1 LINDGQIAD
10 SFTSSLNSIEY
21 PAERFDTNTEYGRDA
36 PAFECEGEKIFY
48 AYLNDDRTE
57 VDQRF
62 AMSEVSKS
70 SDEHP
75 KFTLPFEDDT
85 ATP

>member
-1 LINDGQIAD
+1 MINDGQIAD

-21 PAERFDTNTEYGRDA
+21 PADYTNSEYGKDT